1 MTSRLARLARSLL
14 PGILLIVAACAV
26 LILTDRTR
34 ARSDRADEG
43 GTRSARIAVLIFTNI
58 PAFEQGYEGMLRQL
72 AAVGY
77 ARESGTTIDLFNPAG
92 DTATLAQMCTQI
104 GSANPP
110 YDLVVSLGTA
120 TTQAFMRANSRA
132 VPHVMG
138 FVASPPAINIP
149 LGAYTEGGGRPASL
163 AGFGCMQPIG
173 PLFEALRATAPRAKR
188 IGVVYNPAEP
198 NSEAAMKVAR
208 AAAGPLGFELVEANG
223 SNVT

>member
-1 MTSRLARLARSLL
+1 MSGWGYAPRMTSRLARLARSLL

-120 TTQAFMRANSRA
+120 TPWVCSCDQGT
-132 VPHVMG
+132 
-138 FVASPPAINIP
+138 
-149 LGAYTEGGGRPASL
+149 T
-163 AGFGCMQPIG
+163 
-173 PLFEALRATAPRAKR
+173 
-188 IGVVYNPAEP
+188 
-198 NSEAAMKVAR
+198 
-208 AAAGPLGFELVEANG
+208 
-223 SNVT
+223 